1 MQMPPRL
8 YSLTCFVILLSL
20 HCAAAG
26 ATPQIKTMDP
36 NKRETMRAGLQA
48 DVVKGG
54 DAWLRWFGFACICA
68 PQLWHKVSAAV
79 DKNGIEIIPTQF
91 GNPSKPGSRN
101 GATFKGAESSR
112 RLARAIF
119 PLVAHGKVRLAT
131 NSEIRTLLA
140 ITAFDD
146 LEDSVFVVSS
156 SKGDIL
162 IHLLRDPESR
172 RYFVFFVEA
181 LRLT

>member
-26 ATPQIKTMDP
+26 ATPQIKTIDP
-36 NKRETMRAGLQA
+36 NKLETMRAGLQA

-68 PQLWHKVSAAV
+68 PQLWHKISAAV
-79 DKNGIEIIPTQF
+79 DKNGVEIIPTQF
-91 GNPSKPGSRN
+91 TNPSEPGSRS
-101 GATFKGAESSR
+101 GATFKGAESNR

-131 NSEIRTLLA
+131 DSEIRTLLA
-140 ITAFDD
+140 IIPFDD
-146 LEDSVFVVSS
+146 LEEPVFVVSS
-156 SKGDIL
+156 AKGNIL
-162 IHLLRDPESR
+162 IHLLR
-172 RYFVFFVEA
+172 
-181 LRLT
+181 

>member
-68 PQLWHKVSAAV
+68 PQLWRKVSAAV

-91 GNPSKPGSRN
+91 GNPSKPGSRD
-101 GATFKGAESSR
+101 GATFRGAESSR
-112 RLARAIF
+112 RLARAIWLLTAKLDWQ
-119 PLVAHGKVRLAT
+119 PIAKLGRCWRLLHST
-131 NSEIRTLLA
+131 TLRIRSLS
-140 ITAFDD
+140 FHPP
-146 LEDSVFVVSS
+146 
-156 SKGDIL
+156 KGI
-162 IHLLRDPESR
+162 
-172 RYFVFFVEA
+172 Y
-181 LRLT
+181 

>member
-1 MQMPPRL
+1 
-8 YSLTCFVILLSL
+8 
-20 HCAAAG
+20 
-26 ATPQIKTMDP
+26 MDSE
-36 NKRETMRAGLQA
+36 KRETIRAGLQA

-68 PQLWHKVSAAV
+68 PQLWHMISAAV
-79 DKNGIEIIPTQF
+79 DKNGVEIIPTQF
-91 GNPSKPGSRN
+91 TNPSEPGSRS
-101 GATFKGAESSR
+101 GATSKGAESNR
-112 RLARAIF
+112 RLALAIF

-131 NSEIRTLLA
+131 DSEIRTLWA
-140 ITAFDD
+140 IIPFDD
-146 LEDSVFVVSS
+146 LEEPVFVVSS
-156 SKGDIL
+156 AKGNIL